1 MRTARSLT
9 ISCSIC
15 QGACVARISTSQTLF
30 AGGKNRLCNFQ
41 SDKLFCM
48 LQPALMI
55 VCDVIMRHVL
65 SVWREKH
72 GMAAC
77 ALVRFRSCLWIELLI
92 FKFREKNG
100 GSCFEGHLYS
110 VGEGVKRGRRMSL
123 KTNMK
128 CTVPLL
134 SKFIPLKEL
143 MPPTAGVVQ
152 DIAKITKRIYM
163 PTNRG
168 RRYQYW
174 PGIWETSSARTRK
187 VSPNHPSLL
196 ASIRKNSHRTRRLK
210 KISNKNAIQ

>member
-1 MRTARSLT
+1 MQPCHNRAVAHLSFITYFLPIVISNLPVISSLQFKQECIPVGCVPPAHWPYLVVSAR
-9 ISCSIC
+9 
-15 QGACVARISTSQTLF
+15 GACVARISTSQTLF

-41 SDKLFCM
+41 YDKLFCM

-123 KTNMK
+123 KTNMNY
-128 CTVPLL
+128 LIL
-134 SKFIPLKEL
+134 RF
-143 MPPTAGVVQ
+143 
-152 DIAKITKRIYM
+152 
-163 PTNRG
+163 
-168 RRYQYW
+168 
-174 PGIWETSSARTRK
+174 
-187 VSPNHPSLL
+187 
-196 ASIRKNSHRTRRLK
+196 HRH
-210 KISNKNAIQ
+210 IIQ